1 MKRII
6 VCIIGVFVFGVIY
19 AEILNELKLF
29 AFRVNVY
36 IFAGSIS
43 IIYLFSELILKYFE
57 KRKSI
62 SSQEESRFKKIKDF
76 YYICLALLG
85 FVLLVAAPFI
95 WWGAIKRLA
104 RMANE
109 GIR

>member
-1 MKRII
+1 MIRII

-29 AFRVNVY
+29 DFRVNVFFLAGLISL
-36 IFAGSIS
+36 IF
-43 IIYLFSELILKYFE
+43 LFFELLLKYFE
-57 KRKSI
+57 SR
-62 SSQEESRFKKIKDF
+62 ESLSNQDEIKFKKIKKF

-85 FVLLVAAPFI
+85 FILLVTVPI
-95 WWGAIKRLA
+95 VWWGAIKRLA
-104 RMANE
+104 HMANE

>member
-1 MKRII
+1 M
-6 VCIIGVFVFGVIY
+6 IGVFVFGIIY

-29 AFRVNVY
+29 AFRVNAY
-36 IFAGSIS
+36 LFAGSIS
-43 IIYLFSELILKYFE
+43 LIFLFAELILMYFG
-57 KRKSI
+57 KRESI
-62 SSQEESRFKKIKDF
+62 SNQDESRLKKIKDF

-85 FVLLVAAPFI
+85 FILLVAAPFI

-104 RMANE
+104 HMANE